1 MTLCVE
7 CVSNSVLPTFAGFI
21 QQLAVAYVANGYWFY
36 VTGFIPPHKE
46 SHAVDVKL
54 IGRYGIDCSK
64 FVRCRRKERGLGN
77 VQYLRFRR
85 FFVLLS
91 TPGEHEFLRREGGIL
106 DIRRKPIRCF
116 GYSVGCYQG
125 RSGRWHPSVRI
136 ERALFRELK
145 AEFKGA
151 ALNEEVHDLRSRFRL
166 LPFEPY
172 APVRR
177 QMHSLLGAVN
187 TARRLAGL
195 ETVPVE
201 ALRLRRS
208 PQVPFGEKRPQ
219 EGAVRRHCP
228 TAGKSYSPEEIP
240 DGDFYGCRDS

>member
-1 MTLCVE
+1 MYRCETA
-7 CVSNSVLPTFAGFI
+7 SIAGFL

-36 VTGFIPPHKE
+36 VTGFVPPHKE
-46 SHAVDVKL
+46 PRAVDAKL
-54 IGRYGIDCSK
+54 IDRYGINCSK
-64 FVRCRRKERGLGN
+64 FVRCRRKARGLGN

-85 FFVLLS
+85 FFVLLA

-116 GYSVGCYQG
+116 GYSVGCYEG

-136 ERALFRELK
+136 ERGMFRELK

-151 ALNEEVHDLRSRFRL
+151 ALKEEVHDLRARFRQ

-177 QMHSLLGAVN
+177 QVIGLLGMVN
-187 TARRLAGL
+187 TARGLAGL
-195 ETVPVE
+195 EPVALD
-201 ALRLRRS
+201 ALRLRRR
-208 PQVPFGEKRPQ
+208 PVTPFETLAISQRA
-219 EGAVRRHCP
+219 E
-228 TAGKSYSPEEIP
+228 
-240 DGDFYGCRDS
+240 